1 MTQGALVCRPHV
13 TVLMLASGTAAAG
26 DETAFAVLIGE
37 FLLPN
42 RIEGAVEP
50 STTHCSA
57 GVARNDG
64 LAAIRDGYHFG

>member
-1 MTQGALVCRPHV
+1 
-13 TVLMLASGTAAAG
+13 MLASGTAAAG